1 MHIKEI
7 KAVNFR
13 NYSKLELSFSKD
25 YNIIYGKNAQGKTN
39 IIEALFLCSSGRS
52 HRTKRDEELLKFDE
66 ENYYIK
72 LVVDRRD
79 MEKTIEIFYR
89 LGERKRIKINDV
101 YIKKNGELMGQL
113 NTVLFSPEHMSIIKE
128 GPSERRRF
136 VDIAISQVKPAYFYD
151 LQEYS
156 RVLSQ
161 RNHLLK
167 ELKRENGGKKMK
179 LKDTLEIWNEKLAET
194 GSRIMYERHQYIK
207 RLNLIAKENH
217 KKLTGGRE
225 EIEIMYVP
233 SFYQA
238 GLPSVENIKVNFLK
252 SVERD
257 EEKELSAGVT
267 LYGPQRD
274 DIKIKV
280 NNKNVRIYGSQG
292 QQRTSVL
299 TLKLSEINI
308 LRELAGENP
317 VLLLDDV
324 FSELDSVRQEYIIE
338 CIKDVQTFITSTD
351 RSIYERISKNNA
363 NIYYV
368 ENGRVIREEDD
379 E

>member
-7 KAVNFR
+7 KAINFR
-13 NYSKLELSFSKD
+13 NYGKLEISFCKD

-52 HRTKRDEELLKFDE
+52 HRTIKDEELLKFDE
-66 ENYYIK
+66 ESYYIK
-72 LVVDRRD
+72 LIVEKRD
-79 MEKTIEIFYR
+79 TEKSIEIFYR
-89 LGERKRIKINDV
+89 LGERKRIKINDI

-128 GPSERRRF
+128 GPGERRRF

-156 RVLSQ
+156 RILSQ

-167 ELKRENGGKKMK
+167 EIKKESSGKRIR
-179 LKDTLEIWNEKLAET
+179 LKDTLGIWNEKLAEK
-194 GSRIMYERHQYIK
+194 GSRIMYEREQYLK
-207 RLNLIAKENH
+207 RLNMIAFDNH

-225 EIEIMYVP
+225 EIEIIYIP
-233 SFYQA
+233 SFYNVS
-238 GLPSVENIKVNFLK
+238 LRNTEDIRMNFLK
-252 SVERD
+252 DMERN
-257 EEKELSAGVT
+257 EEKELSAGMT
-267 LYGPQRD
+267 LFGPQRD
-274 DIKIKV
+274 DVKIKV
-280 NNKNVRIYGSQG
+280 NNKNVKIYGSQG

-308 LRELAGENP
+308 LREIAGENP

-324 FSELDSVRQEYIIE
+324 FSELDGFRQEYVIE
-338 CIKDVQTFITSTD
+338 SIKDVQTFITSTN
-351 RSIYERISKNNA
+351 RLIYDRISRKNVNV
-363 NIYYV
+363 YYV
-368 ENGRVIREEDD
+368 ESGKVKKESQE
-379 E
+379 